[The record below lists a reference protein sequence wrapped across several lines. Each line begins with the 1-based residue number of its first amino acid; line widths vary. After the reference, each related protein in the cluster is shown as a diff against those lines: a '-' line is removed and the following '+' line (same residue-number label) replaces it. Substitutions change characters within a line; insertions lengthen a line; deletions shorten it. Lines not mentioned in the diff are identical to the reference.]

1 MGHLGTTASSNNEV
15 SAMPYANEFA
25 TGESLPGLTTSRS
38 VLDFHGAINIK
49 DANEQHELPP
59 VVTPERGHEHITRV
73 IAIDG
78 STVSAAVRNGYPGA
92 EAALLR
98 IAAVVL
104 DLHAIR
110 NPNPN
115 RIPRPSVIRRMEECD
130 ALDAVLPGCNVTE
143 RGYPDDSPR
152 RFFRRTIYQ
161 TLQGSIERG
170 HETLLDTLAAITAD
184 RPPQRVI
191 CPVEDCPNRQVTP
204 PAAGEALCP
213 CSKREPL
220 YQTDVLGIHERFDD
234 AGPNGQVYTLFQQV
248 TEQLTLANILRYCE
262 QAGNL
267 AFIRDTAF
275 IMDGPLAVFGSAAWL
290 HTWMQREVERIHNRH
305 TAAGYPGVLL
315 IGIEKTGHFM
325 EHLNQLDW
333 SDHDGP
339 KQALLNA
346 TAFAPTSEYI
356 NRHILHRPPGSNHF
370 GRQTYYGRKI
380 LYKNRNGQHSVITTP
395 IVNDAGRN
403 AECVAAEAFPRLG
416 EILGI
421 MDELST
427 YLYEDGFAPLV
438 RAHAHAAIPLK
449 VGAEILHKM
458 FPRT

>member
-1 MGHLGTTASSNNEV
+1 MQRPGRRFYPDAI
-15 SAMPYANEFA
+15 
-25 TGESLPGLTTSRS
+25 SL
-38 VLDFHGAINIK
+38 
-49 DANEQHELPP
+49 
-59 VVTPERGHEHITRV
+59 
-73 IAIDG
+73 
-78 STVSAAVRNGYPGA
+78 
-92 EAALLR
+92 
-98 IAAVVL
+98 
-104 DLHAIR
+104 
-110 NPNPN
+110 
-115 RIPRPSVIRRMEECD
+115 
-130 ALDAVLPGCNVTE
+130 NVFTK
-143 RGYPDDSPR
+143 DDSPQ
-152 RFFRRTIYQ
+152 RFFRRTIYE

-170 HETLLDTLAAITAD
+170 HETLLDTLTAITAQ
-184 RPPQRVI
+184 RSPQQVI
-191 CPVEDCPNRQVTP
+191 CPVEDCPNGQVTP
-204 PAAGEALCP
+204 PTSGEDLCP

-234 AGPNGQVYTLFQQV
+234 TGPNGQVYTLFQQV

-262 QAGNL
+262 QAGNPE
-267 AFIRDTAF
+267 FIRDTAF

-290 HTWMQREVERIHNRH
+290 HTRMQREVERIHNRH

-315 IGIEKTGHFM
+315 LGIEKTGHFM
-325 EHLNQLDW
+325 EHLKQLDW

-339 KQALLNA
+339 KQALPIS

-356 NRHILHRPPGSNHF
+356 NRHILHRPPGSNPF

-403 AECVAAEAFPRLG
+403 AECVAIEAFPRLG

-421 MDELST
+421 MDDLST

-449 VGAEILHKM
+449 AGRRNPPQDVSPIYENLKRHPEIQYRRISLGRHRAILRYV
-458 FPRT
+458 PHRVYRLGSRRVYQAGRHYHRPIRRPGRYHIQRRYCRPLRRWH

>member
-1 MGHLGTTASSNNEV
+1 
-15 SAMPYANEFA
+15 MPYPNEFA

-49 DANEQHELPP
+49 DANEQHELPT
-59 VVTPERGHEHITRV
+59 VVRPDRKHDRVTRV

-78 STVSAAVRNGYPGA
+78 STVSTAVRNGYPGA
-92 EAALLR
+92 EAALMR

-104 DLHAIR
+104 DLPAIK

-115 RIPRPSVIRRMEECD
+115 WIPRPSDIRRMEECN
-130 ALDAVLPGCNVTE
+130 ALDAVLPGCNITE
-143 RGYPDDSPR
+143 RLYQDDSPQ
-152 RFFRRTIYQ
+152 RFFRRTIYE

-170 HETLLDTLAAITAD
+170 HETLLDTLTAITAQ
-184 RPPQRVI
+184 RSPQQVI
-191 CPVEDCPNRQVTP
+191 CPVEDCPNGQVTP
-204 PAAGEALCP
+204 PTSGEDLCP

-234 AGPNGQVYTLFQQV
+234 TGPNGQVYTLFQQV

-262 QAGNL
+262 QAGNPE
-267 AFIRDTAF
+267 FIRDTAF

-315 IGIEKTGHFM
+315 LGIEKTGHFM
-325 EHLNQLDW
+325 EHLKQLDW

-339 KQALLNA
+339 KQALPNA

-356 NRHILHRPPGSNHF
+356 NRHILHKPPGSNPL

-403 AECVAAEAFPRLG
+403 PECVADEAFPRLG

-421 MDELST
+421 MDDLST

-449 VGAEILHKM
+449 AGAEILHKM
-458 FPRT
+458 FPRI

>member
-1 MGHLGTTASSNNEV
+1 
-15 SAMPYANEFA
+15 MPYPNEFA
-25 TGESLPGLTTSRS
+25 TGESLPGLTASRS

-49 DANEQHELPP
+49 DANEQHELPA
-59 VVTPERGHEHITRV
+59 VVSPEGGYEHITRV

-78 STVSAAVRNGYPGA
+78 STVSTAVRNGYPGA

-110 NPNPN
+110 NPDPN
-115 RIPRPSVIRRMEECD
+115 WIPRPSVIRSMEECN

-143 RGYPDDSPR
+143 RRYPDDSPR

-161 TLQGSIERG
+161 TLQGSIEKG
-170 HETLLDTLAAITAD
+170 HESLLDTLAAITAD
-184 RPPQRVI
+184 RPQQQVV
-191 CPVEDCPNRQVTP
+191 CPVEDCPNGQVTP
-204 PAAGEALCP
+204 PVAGEAPCP
-213 CSKREPL
+213 CAQREPL
-220 YQTDVLGIHERFDD
+220 YQTDVLRIHERFDD

-262 QAGNL
+262 QAGNPE
-267 AFIRDTAF
+267 FIRDTAF

-290 HTWMQREVERIHNRH
+290 HAWMQREVERIHSGH
-305 TAAGYPGVLL
+305 TAAGYPGILL
-315 IGIEKTGHFM
+315 LGIEKTGHFI
-325 EHLNQLDW
+325 EHLNRIDW
-333 SDHDGP
+333 SDHHGP
-339 KQALLNA
+339 KQALPNA
-346 TAFAPTSEYI
+346 TAFAPTSEYV
-356 NRHILHRPPGSNHF
+356 NRHILHRPPGSNAF

-380 LYKNRNGQHSVITTP
+380 LYKNANGQHSVITTP

-403 AECVAAEAFPRLG
+403 TECVAAEAFPRLD
-416 EILGI
+416 EALGI

-449 VGAEILHKM
+449 AGAEILHKM
-458 FPRT
+458 FPRI